1 MAVQDGSGRFRTVQ
15 DGLADRRCKVA
26 ADQGLM
32 AGPGIVQGG
41 ASWYIGGITLV
52 TVTVQ

>member
-1 MAVQDGSGRFRTVQ
+1 MAGPGHVQG
-15 DGLADRRCKVA
+15 GLADRRCKVA
-26 ADQGLM
+26 EDQGLM

>member
-32 AGPGIVQGG
+32 AGPVQGG
-41 ASWYIGGITLV
+41 ASCYIGGITLV